1 MSVCLII
8 IGKYDIT
15 NLFEKL
21 SEIKMVVELLLI
33 PYIILWYPYIKDLIV
48 LLRTKHWY
56 NEIHVSIKLWI
67 AGVIIYGIIWAMLK
81 GNLLEYLLFFVAAFA
96 LIIYAFS
103 KRKLYIDYSGSI
115 IDML

>member
-1 MSVCLII
+1 MISYLSLLLKFDWERSKKEVYPAKAAFISVICYCLSVCLII

-21 SEIKMVVELLLI
+21 SEIKIVVELLLI

-81 GNLLEYLLFFVAAFA
+81 GN
-96 LIIYAFS
+96 
-103 KRKLYIDYSGSI
+103 
-115 IDML
+115 